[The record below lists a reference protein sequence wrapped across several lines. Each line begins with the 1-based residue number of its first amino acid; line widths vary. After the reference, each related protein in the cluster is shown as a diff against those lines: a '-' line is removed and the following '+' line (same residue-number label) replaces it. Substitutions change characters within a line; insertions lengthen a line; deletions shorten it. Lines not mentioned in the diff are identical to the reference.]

1 MYIAV
6 YGKAGSWNKPYPSLA
21 LGVSVMHCI
30 FVNTM
35 LNQHFEMALAD
46 VCVAEDEKLRILEL
60 KGSVLPSVELDGKE
74 LMPKY
79 TWNGTGSCLLIL
91 FLSGNVSPTCPA
103 RFMLLQVSICPL
115 DSIVMM
121 DC

>member
-1 MYIAV
+1 M
-6 YGKAGSWNKPYPSLA
+6 
-21 LGVSVMHCI
+21 
-30 FVNTM
+30 
-35 LNQHFEMALAD
+35 D
-46 VCVAEDEKLRILEL
+46 VLVAEIEGYGVKGLE
-60 KGSVLPSVELDGKE
+60 GSVFPSVELDGKE

-91 FLSGNVSPTCPA
+91 FLSGNVSPMCPA
-103 RFMLLQVSICPL
+103 RFMLHQVSICPL